1 VVEKV
6 GHEDEVVAAP
16 GARARSH
23 RHAEAGA
30 AGRAAVDGDEERAL
44 AAAGVVALDVG
55 AADGLLSRQLTERG
69 WRVTAIEGD
78 PALAQAGA
86 RHCERMITMNLDRE
100 IPGGEGP
107 FDVIVYGDVLEH
119 LVDPLRVLVEL
130 DRSLGPGGFVI
141 LSVPN
146 IAHLWI
152 RLLLLVGRFDY
163 LDRGILDQSHLRFF
177 TERSLRAMLADAG
190 LSIER
195 FTATPAPLYQILPVS
210 WHRRWV
216 AATHAINAV
225 IARKVRRLL
234 GYQFIVLAYP
244 KGAAER
250 PGAP

>member
-1 VVEKV
+1 MI
-6 GHEDEVVAAP
+6 GLMS
-16 GARARSH
+16 GASSRYVLKPDAHSSH
-23 RHAEAGA
+23 SVILRWLGAGQ
-30 AGRAAVDGDEERAL
+30 GRRL
-44 AAAGVVALDVG
+44 LDVG

-86 RHCERMITMNLDRE
+86 RHCERMITLNLDRE
-100 IPGGEGP
+100 IPLGEGP

-141 LSVPN
+141 ISVPN
-146 IAHLWI
+146 VAHLWI

-163 LDRGILDQSHLRFF
+163 LDRGILDHSHLRFF

-190 LSIER
+190 LSVER
-195 FTATPAPLYQILPVS
+195 FSATPAPLYQILPVS

-216 AATHAINAV
+216 AATHSINAV
-225 IARKVRRLL
+225 IAQKVRRLL
-234 GYQFIVLAYP
+234 GYQFIVLAHP
-244 KGAAER
+244 KSAAER
-250 PGAP
+250 PGAT